1 MLWDAMMCHGI
12 MKSAEVK
19 AIGVT
24 TSVEIFNEAMDKCT
38 HTHHLALNNLLSSWL
53 CLRGCVVCSSRWPRL
68 CSAHSL
74 RADCPQYESDPSTLS
89 EDARLQIL
97 RAIGVAIANM
107 GEMFPTLKILL
118 DHAINYLGMKKHPCC
133 KEAGIIDNKEAFIED
148 MGKLSLDE
156 RRAVLCVHM
165 ICYVLDGTIGNS
177 E

>member
-1 MLWDAMMCHGI
+1 MY
-12 MKSAEVK
+12 
-19 AIGVT
+19 
-24 TSVEIFNEAMDKCT
+24 
-38 HTHHLALNNLLSSWL
+38 
-53 CLRGCVVCSSRWPRL
+53 
-68 CSAHSL
+68 SL